1 MKVLSLFSGIGGFDL
16 GFERAGMEIIGMCEI
31 DKHAQKILQR
41 HFPNATLHTDVKE
54 VHYERGTVDVVCGGF
69 PCQDISVAGK
79 RRGLDGERSGLW
91 FEFARIIDETQPK
104 WVVIENVPGLFSS
117 DNGRDLAT
125 IIQWLAN
132 RGYGVGWRV
141 LDSQGFG
148 LAQRRKRVFIIA
160 SFGDKRGCTLL
171 LEPESVRWD
180 NSSSKRQKQNDTRA
194 TSKCLMGHGWRGD
207 YESETMI
214 PFSIQGNIIDR
225 NKCEMTGTGISQEN
239 ISYTLTSMDRHAVAW
254 KMRVTGGN
262 ASGVRGGKNTQ
273 SGGQGYLESKKA
285 FTISATKKDDQL
297 IAIPDISPTLRA
309 EQKQSLM
316 SGSGNINVPLAI
328 APTEHILWEMSHTDN
343 PTRIC
348 TDQQITPTL
357 MSRMGTGGNNVPC
370 IGVRRLTP
378 TECERLQG
386 FPDGWTGDQ
395 VDTHR
400 YKQLGNAV
408 SVPVAHWIGNKIMEA
423 QNGK

>member
-1 MKVLSLFSGIGGFDL
+1 
-16 GFERAGMEIIGMCEI
+16 
-31 DKHAQKILQR
+31 
-41 HFPNATLHTDVKE
+41 
-54 VHYERGTVDVVCGGF
+54 
-69 PCQDISVAGK
+69 
-79 RRGLDGERSGLW
+79 
-91 FEFARIIDETQPK
+91 
-104 WVVIENVPGLFSS
+104 VPGLFSS

-316 SGSGNINVPLAI
+316 SESGNINVPLAI

>member
-1 MKVLSLFSGIGGFDL
+1 
-16 GFERAGMEIIGMCEI
+16 
-31 DKHAQKILQR
+31 
-41 HFPNATLHTDVKE
+41 
-54 VHYERGTVDVVCGGF
+54 
-69 PCQDISVAGK
+69 
-79 RRGLDGERSGLW
+79 
-91 FEFARIIDETQPK
+91 
-104 WVVIENVPGLFSS
+104 VPGLFSS

-148 LAQRRKRVFIIA
+148 LAQRRKRVFIVA
-160 SFGDKRGCTLL
+160 SFGTPSGCTLL
-171 LEPESVRWD
+171 LEPESVRWN
-180 NSSSKRQKQNDTRA
+180 NSSSRRQKQSDTRA
-194 TSKCLMGHGWRGD
+194 TAKCLMGHGWRGD
-207 YESETMI
+207 YESETII
-214 PFSIQGNIIDR
+214 PFSF
-225 NKCEMTGTGISQEN
+225 
-239 ISYTLTSMDRHAVAW
+239 

-297 IAIPDISPTLRA
+297 IAIPDVSPALRA

-328 APTEHILWEMSHTDN
+328 AINGQHPMWTPLVEIAHALDTKKQEQVLWESSHGYDPARVMKN
-343 PTRIC
+343 QDIV
-348 TDQQITPTL
+348 PTL
-357 MSRMGTGGNNVPC
+357 SAKMGTGGNNVPN

-378 TECERLQG
+378 IECERLQG
-386 FPDGWTGDQ
+386 FPDNWTSGQ
-395 VDTHR
+395 ADTHR